1 MKNAFYYFSPTL
13 FFVLFFRAALDPIL
27 DLTKI
32 GGMGLGALLNLFL
45 VVMLLFILL
54 KSKFTLPGSLV
65 GLWGGFI
72 LMGFISIIM
81 SPDKVGSLR
90 SFFAVLTYFSCF
102 AIPYFFLKKEEDVVV
117 LFKFVIYSSVIPFCF
132 AFKEFLLPA
141 GSTGDNGFR
150 LFGSFSHPNI
160 FAFYL
165 VLIASMCFFVLKSKL
180 LTFNAKFIF
189 YVKIILIASLVCLLA
204 TKTRSAW
211 IALIFVFA
219 VYGVMVERR
228 YIVYLVILG
237 FVAMLIPS
245 IQERVFDML
254 SGGSVDTLDEGEAL
268 NSYAWRQVVWGA
280 AWSYIVDK
288 PFFGHGYDTFSY
300 YFLDFFPLEEDSSF
314 DAHNTFVQIAF
325 DMGFLGVFAYIILF
339 IGIFGRLC
347 KLIKVDKAGATILIG
362 LLLSYVVVGYSDN
375 MLFYLS
381 YNWYFWLV
389 MGGMFYI
396 PSKVLNEHFNK
407 KKVVISEKL
416 LESRL
421 S

>member
-13 FFVLFFRAALDPIL
+13 FFVLFFRAALDPVL

-54 KSKFTLPGSLV
+54 KSKFTLPSSLV
-65 GLWGGFI
+65 KLWGGFI
-72 LMGFISIIM
+72 LLGFISIIM
-81 SPDKVGSLR
+81 SPDKVASLR

-102 AIPYFFLKKEEDVVV
+102 AIPYFFLKSEEDVVV
-117 LFKFVIYSSVIPFCF
+117 LLKFVIYSSVIPFCF
-132 AFKEFLLPA
+132 ALKEFLLPE
-141 GSTGDNGFR
+141 GSTGLNGFR

-165 VLIASMCFFVLKSKL
+165 VLIASLCFFVLKTKL
-180 LTFNAKFIF
+180 FTFDGKFF
-189 YVKIILIASLVCLLA
+189 VHVKIILLASLVCLLA

-211 IALIFVFA
+211 IALVFVFTIYA
-219 VYGVMVERR
+219 VIVERR

-237 FVAMLIPS
+237 LIAMLIPS

-268 NSYAWRQVVWGA
+268 NSYAWRKVVWGA

-288 PFFGHGYDTFSY
+288 PLLGHGYDSFSY
-300 YFLDFFPLEEDSSF
+300 YFLDFFPLESNTSF

-325 DMGFLGVFAYIILF
+325 DMGFLGVFAYFILF
-339 IGIFGRLC
+339 IGIFCRLC
-347 KLIKVDKAGATILIG
+347 RLIKIDKAGATILIA

-381 YNWYFWLV
+381 YNWYFWFV
-389 MGGMFYI
+389 MGGIFYI
-396 PSKVLNEHFNK
+396 PANVLNKHINK
-407 KKVVISEKL
+407 KKANLSEK
-416 LESRL
+416 
-421 S
+421 